1 MWETLFSVGPLTLPT
16 FNLFLVA
23 GFCCSAFLFWR
34 RGREEHYQE
43 DQLFDGFLISF
54 LFGLLSARAAFVL
67 GHFSEM
73 GLSVGAWFDLMGRP
87 GLIGP
92 VGLVVAGL
100 ILFRFATRNKFDAF
114 EIMDMWVSALSLGF
128 AIVIWGLFFHRAGW
142 GSDLPQALQVVPGLT
157 LKFPVWLVGGLLF
170 GGLYVWLAKLEFR
183 YRLISWYRNG
193 HNVAQPGFLTAF
205 ALIYSALALFVLTL
219 ADIQFMPFAQ
229 VWWERAIYLLS
240 ALMGGLIM
248 LSRSYRLG
256 FLDFKKNKLK
266 TH

>member
-1 MWETLFSVGPLTLPT
+1 MLETLFSVGPFSLQT

-54 LFGLLSARAAFVL
+54 LFGLLSARAAYIL
-67 GHFSEM
+67 GHLSDM
-73 GLSVGAWFDLMGRP
+73 GSSIGAWFDLMGRP

-92 VGLVVAGL
+92 VGLVIAGL
-100 ILFRFATRNKFDAF
+100 VLFRFSARNKFDAF

-128 AIVIWGLFFHRAGW
+128 AIVVWGLFFHRSGW
-142 GSDLPQALQVVPGLT
+142 GADLPQFLQVIPGMT
-157 LKFPVWLVGGLLF
+157 LKFPIWLAGGLLF
-170 GGLYVWLAKLEFR
+170 GGLYVWLARLEFR

-205 ALIYSALALFVLTL
+205 ALIYGALALFLLTL
-219 ADIQFMPFAQ
+219 FGVQFMPLPHI
-229 VWWERAIYLLS
+229 WWERGVYLMAAAS
-240 ALMGGLIM
+240 GGLII

-256 FLDFKKNKLK
+256 FLSLKKNKFRS
-266 TH
+266 T